1 MTKIFID
8 PGHGGADPGATANGL
23 REKNLCLSLALKLR
37 DILNQEYAGHTL
49 RLSREADTTVTLK
62 QRTNMA
68 NSWGADYFVSI
79 HINAGGGTGFE
90 SYIYNGN
97 YASKPETNRLRNLLH
112 DAIVQETG
120 YRDRGKK
127 EANFHV
133 LRESA
138 MYGVLT
144 ENGFIDHSTDA
155 EKLKSDAFLNKIARG
170 HASGLARALGLK
182 RKSVQYHTIQ
192 KGDTFWALS
201 RKYHTTVA
209 KLLKLN
215 PGVDAERLQIGERI
229 RVK

>member
-79 HINAGGGTGFE
+79 HINAGGGTGSE

-97 YASKPETNRLRNLLH
+97 YATTPETNRFRNLLH
-112 DAIVQETG
+112 EQVGIEPR
-120 YRDRGKK
+120 YRDRRAKK
-127 EANFHV
+127 AN
-133 LRESA
+133 L
-138 MYGVLT
+138 
-144 ENGFIDHSTDA
+144 
-155 EKLKSDAFLNKIARG
+155 
-170 HASGLARALGLK
+170 
-182 RKSVQYHTIQ
+182 
-192 KGDTFWALS
+192 
-201 RKYHTTVA
+201 
-209 KLLKLN
+209 
-215 PGVDAERLQIGERI
+215 
-229 RVK
+229 